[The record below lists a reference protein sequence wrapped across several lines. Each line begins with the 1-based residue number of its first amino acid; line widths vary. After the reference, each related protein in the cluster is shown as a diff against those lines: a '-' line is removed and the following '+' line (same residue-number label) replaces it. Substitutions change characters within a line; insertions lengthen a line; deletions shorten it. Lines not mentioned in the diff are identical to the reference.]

1 VARRALEHL
10 YAIGRVEGDL
20 PTVLSEIAGVAADM
34 HLPDPDEIRRLVAE
48 VQAQGD
54 AARGEAVFRRA
65 NLSCMKCH
73 AVSGA
78 GGNVGPD
85 LSAVGGIS
93 PIEYL
98 LTSVL
103 IPELSVKEAF
113 LQAVV
118 ETSEGNV
125 YQGIVLEENNDLIV
139 LRDVQGKIVK
149 IPRDG
154 EEVIKKGGS
163 LMPKGLVNL
172 MSHAD
177 FLDLVRFLSELGK
190 PGPLAVRST
199 ATIQRWRFLQPV
211 PPQVQAADAD
221 TAAVRAEVCQTETS
235 AWQPAYAKVAGM
247 LPLDE
252 IAAATGGPVLYL
264 QAQAN
269 VTEPGRVDVRLN
281 STEGVSLWID
291 GQECDLAAGSLGEL
305 ARGEHQLVFRVDT
318 LHRAP
323 AELRVEL
330 RRPENSAAEFTV
342 VGGP

>member
-1 VARRALEHL
+1 
-10 YAIGRVEGDL
+10 
-20 PTVLSEIAGVAADM
+20 
-34 HLPDPDEIRRLVAE
+34 
-48 VQAQGD
+48 
-54 AARGEAVFRRA
+54 
-65 NLSCMKCH
+65 
-73 AVSGA
+73 
-78 GGNVGPD
+78 
-85 LSAVGGIS
+85 
-93 PIEYL
+93 L
-98 LTSVL
+98 L
-103 IPELSVKEAF
+103 
-113 LQAVV
+113 
-118 ETSEGNV
+118 
-125 YQGIVLEENNDLIV
+125 
-139 LRDVQGKIVK
+139 
-149 IPRDG
+149 
-154 EEVIKKGGS
+154 
-163 LMPKGLVNL
+163 PKGLVNL

-221 TAAVRAEVCQTETS
+221 TAAVRAEVCQAQTS

-252 IAAATGGPVLYL
+252 IATATAGGPVLYL

-281 STEGVSLWID
+281 STEGISLWID

-318 LHRAP
+318 LHRLA